1 MPTTSDLAYM
11 TQLHYLVDKFDTNKA
26 TRKINR
32 KLVKHG
38 LKDYSV
44 QSLDRGI
51 LHYKNKVDN
60 SNVISVKGTNVFN
73 FNDIASDIKLGLGF
87 SKHDRQFRDRKN
99 EIKRIYKNNP
109 SSNNYLTSH
118 SLGSSIVTNAMVRS
132 KSIRDNTTRAENFNA
147 GYTPLF
153 HLSLTKGLSKEDKKQ
168 LNKKIIQNHTK
179 LDLISE
185 SLNAGSIGK
194 VKTIGVASVNP
205 LELHSL
211 ENFIENPDLGE

>member
-11 TQLHYLVDKFDTNKA
+11 TQLHYLVDKFDKDKA

-60 SNVISVKGTNVFN
+60 SNVISVKGTNPLN
-73 FNDIASDIKLGLGF
+73 FQDLLSDVKLGIGF
-87 SKHDRQFRDRKN
+87 SKHDKQFRDRKN
-99 EIKRIYKNNP
+99 EIKRIYK
-109 SSNNYLTSH
+109 SNTGDNYITGH
-118 SLGSSIVTNAMVRS
+118 SLGGSIATNSLIRS
-132 KSIRDNTTRAENFNA
+132 KSIRDNTKQAQLFNT

-168 LNKKIIQNHTK
+168 LNKTIVQNHTQG
-179 LDLISE
+179 DIISE
-185 SLNAGSIGK
+185 SLKLASIGK
-194 VKTIGVASVNP
+194 VKYETNSSINP
-205 LELHSL
+205 LVKHGL
-211 ENFIENPDLGE
+211 ETYIETPDLGE

>member
-11 TQLHYLVDKFDTNKA
+11 TQLHYLVDKFDKNKA

-38 LKDYSV
+38 LSDYSV

-60 SNVISVKGTNVFN
+60 SNVISVKGTNPLNVL
-73 FNDIASDIKLGLGF
+73 DLMSDVKLGLGF
-87 SKHDRQFRDRKN
+87 SKHDKQFRDRKN
-99 EIKRIYKNNP
+99 EIKRIYKNNDGQ
-109 SSNNYLTSH
+109 NYLASH

-132 KSIRDNTTRAENFNA
+132 KSIRDNTTRAENFNS

-153 HLSLTKGLSKEDKKQ
+153 HSELSKNLTKQDKKE
-168 LNKKIIQNHTK
+168 LNKKIIHNQVRG
-179 LDLISE
+179 DIISE
-185 SLNAGSIGK
+185 SLKLNSIGK

-205 LELHSL
+205 LALHSL
-211 ENFIENPDLGE
+211 ENFIDEPSYLGE

>member
-11 TQLHYLVDKFDTNKA
+11 TQLHYLVDKFDKDKA

-60 SNVISVKGTNVFN
+60 SNVISVKGTNPLNVA
-73 FNDIASDIKLGLGF
+73 DLMSDVKLGLGF
-87 SKHDRQFRDRKN
+87 SKHDKQFRDRKN
-99 EIKRIYKNNP
+99 EIKRIYKNNDGQ
-109 SSNNYLTSH
+109 NYITGH
-118 SLGSSIVTNAMVRS
+118 SLGGSIATNALVRS
-132 KSIRDNTTRAENFNA
+132 KSIRDNTKHTEVFNT

-153 HLSLTKGLSKEDKKQ
+153 HAELSKNLTKQDKKE
-168 LNKKIIQNHTK
+168 LNKKIIQNHTQG
-179 LDLISE
+179 DIISE
-185 SLNAGSIGK
+185 SLKLGSIGK
-194 VKTIGVASVNP
+194 VKYETNSSINP
-205 LELHSL
+205 LVKHGL
-211 ENFIENPDLGE
+211 ETYIESSDLGE

>member
-11 TQLHYLVDKFDTNKA
+11 TQLHYLVDRFDKDKA

-87 SKHDRQFRDRKN
+87 SKTDRQFRDRKN
-99 EIKRIYKNNP
+99 EIKRIYKNNEGT
-109 SSNNYLTSH
+109 NTLVGH
-118 SLGSSIVTNAMVRS
+118 SLGSSIITNAMVRS
-132 KSIRDNTTRAENFNA
+132 KSIRDNTNKAVNYNT
-147 GYTPLF
+147 GYTSLF
-153 HLSLTKGLSKEDKKQ
+153 NNELNKGLSKEDKKQ
-168 LNKKIIQNHTK
+168 LNKKIIHNQVRG
-179 LDLISE
+179 DIISE
-185 SLNAGSIGK
+185 SLKLNSIGK

-205 LELHSL
+205 LQLHSL
-211 ENFIENPDLGE
+211 ENFIETDLGE